1 MAAIPLQR
9 EVFYPESDGKP
20 MAETEIH
27 AREMVYLF
35 EGLED
40 HLRNVPDVYVGMD
53 MLMYYVEGDPK
64 ESVAPDVFV
73 TLGVPCG
80 VRRVYKFWE
89 EGRPPTLVVEVT
101 SSSTRREDLAK
112 KALYEGLGVEEYIL
126 HDPLGEY
133 LRPAL
138 QGYRLVDGR
147 YQPIPLA
154 ADGSLLSRVVGL
166 RFRPEDSGL
175 RLVDPVTGRVLPTR
189 KEETLAREAAETA
202 REAAEQKAAHEEAA
216 RRAAEQKAVHEEAAR
231 RAAEQKAAHEE
242 AARRAAEEEL
252 ARLRAELDRLRGQ
265 S

>member
-1 MAAIPLQR
+1 MARMTAIPLQR

-35 EGLED
+35 EGFED
-40 HLRNVPDVYVGMD
+40 HLRSVPDVYVGID
-53 MLMYYVEGDPK
+53 MLLYYVEGDPHA
-64 ESVAPDVFV
+64 SVAPDVFV
-73 TLGVPCG
+73 VLGVPRG
-80 VRRVYKFWE
+80 VRRIYKFWE
-89 EGRPPTLVVEVT
+89 EGKPPSLMIEVT

-112 KALYEGLGVEEYIL
+112 KALYERLGVEEYIL

-133 LRPAL
+133 LRPSL

-154 ADGSLLSRVVGL
+154 ADGSLLSQVVGL
-166 RFRPEDSGL
+166 RFKPEPSGI
-175 RLVDPVTGRVLPTR
+175 RLIDP
-189 KEETLAREAAETA
+189 AAETVLMT
-202 REAAEQKAAHEEAA
+202 RQEEAAARRAAQQEVAQERAA
-216 RRAAEQKAVHEEAAR
+216 RRAAEDEI
-231 RAAEQKAAHEE
+231 
-242 AARRAAEEEL
+242 

>member
-1 MAAIPLQR
+1 MSAIPLQR

-20 MAETEIH
+20 MAETEVH

-35 EGLED
+35 EGFEG
-40 HLRNVPDVYVGMD
+40 HLRSVPDVYVGMD
-53 MLMYYVEGDPK
+53 MLMYYVQGDPTA
-64 ESVAPDVFV
+64 SVAPDVFV
-73 TLGVPCG
+73 AVGVPRG

-112 KALYEGLGVEEYIL
+112 KALYERLGVEEYIL
-126 HDPLGEY
+126 HDPLDEY
-133 LRPAL
+133 LRPSL

-166 RFRPEDSGL
+166 RFLPEESGI

-189 KEETLAREAAETA
+189 EEETLARQAAEDA
-202 REAAEQKAAHEEAA
+202 RQAAEQRAVDAEAARRAEEAA
-216 RRAAEQKAVHEEAAR
+216 RRAAEQKAVHEET
-231 RAAEQKAAHEE
+231 
-242 AARRAAEEEL
+242 ARRAAEEDL